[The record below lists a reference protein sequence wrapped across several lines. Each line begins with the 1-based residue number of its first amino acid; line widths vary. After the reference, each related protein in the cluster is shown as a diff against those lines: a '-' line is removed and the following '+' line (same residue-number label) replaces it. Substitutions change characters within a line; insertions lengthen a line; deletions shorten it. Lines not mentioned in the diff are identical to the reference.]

1 MREMLLDEI
10 DPRSDRELL
19 VLCGHTHGAGVY
31 RPRANV
37 EVRTGGADYGAPEVQ
52 LPLIR

>member
-37 EVRTGGADYGAPEVQ
+37 EVCTGGADYGAPEVQ